1 MFDKQDVR
9 EGFWGYNDGQQ
20 RSSEKFGSH
29 FDPNSSQVKL
39 DAMTNLLYQ
48 APSFTKEVKNISV
61 TLQMVVS
68 SKSERDTGPIT
79 LFGINDSG
87 QAQPDIASNS
97 QTRRQSQVFKGG
109 TMVLL
114 VALLA
119 GVAVLV
125 TGSEPPHQLL
135 CPEGWTDTIGECVK
149 VFHERQNWL
158 LARKICQANG
168 GDLLGSKY
176 HQDLNTHLLR
186 LLEDG
191 NTGGLWIGLYAPS
204 GRNSLR
210 FVDGPKP
217 DEGTK
222 TLREYRVTPT
232 ERNTREKRCVKLSH
246 KNTWVGIKCTAID
259 KFICEKPYYELQCPN
274 GWMVSPWSASCIRLE
289 RKKKSWDDARGR
301 CHELG
306 ADLVKIV
313 NDKMNQ
319 LITTYMLEKPRTGYW
334 IGLRNRFDFD
344 GNEFKWLDEQYP
356 AKYTHLGESSVPKPR
371 FPANRCAVV
380 S

>member
-1 MFDKQDVR
+1 
-9 EGFWGYNDGQQ
+9 
-20 RSSEKFGSH
+20 
-29 FDPNSSQVKL
+29 
-39 DAMTNLLYQ
+39 
-48 APSFTKEVKNISV
+48 
-61 TLQMVVS
+61 
-68 SKSERDTGPIT
+68 
-79 LFGINDSG
+79 
-87 QAQPDIASNS
+87 
-97 QTRRQSQVFKGG
+97 
-109 TMVLL
+109 MVLL

-125 TGSEPPHQLL
+125 TGTPHQLL

-149 VFHERQNWL
+149 VFRERQNWL

-176 HQDLNTHLLR
+176 HQDLNTHLLG

-210 FVDGPKP
+210 FVDGSKP

-222 TLREYRVTPT
+222 TLREYRVTPI
-232 ERNTREKRCVKLSH
+232 ERDTREKRCVKLSH
-246 KNTWVGIKCTAID
+246 RNTWVGIKCTAIH

-319 LITTYMLEKPRTGYW
+319 LITTYMIEKPRTGYW
-334 IGLRNRFDFD
+334 IGLRSRFDFD
-344 GNEFKWLDEQYP
+344 GNEFKWLDEQHP
-356 AKYTHLGESSVPKPR
+356 AKYTSWGKFRPRTR
-371 FPANRCAVV
+371 FPANCAVV
-380 S
+380 HDRAVEKGLWSDANCEAKRSPMEMQPTPSSIACNCNTWEVIPAPDIAHNFKTSLVTPLPSITNKFNFCISDTPSQHSP